1 MVHIDIIASTTTS
14 EVSIELFVP
23 RPALGSMMSMPLGRV
38 NTCDFAAL
46 PDEIYSLKYHLHPFP
61 SQFISSRIQKFVRSW
76 FYARDISSSQTSCS
90 LRRFFWRIPMAVYR
104 GSRENKNS
112 LTEVKFCE
120 RHWHYHCIQKV
131 RKRTPP
137 SLKIVTVGKS
147 QLAQYVKWVVLF
159 ESCLLQLTG
168 IHLWKVT
175 VTYPFANIQ
184 SRPSF
189 QNRRVVWVYSQ
200 TSIRSSTIS

>member
-1 MVHIDIIASTTTS
+1 
-14 EVSIELFVP
+14 
-23 RPALGSMMSMPLGRV
+23 
-38 NTCDFAAL
+38 
-46 PDEIYSLKYHLHPFP
+46 
-61 SQFISSRIQKFVRSW
+61 
-76 FYARDISSSQTSCS
+76 
-90 LRRFFWRIPMAVYR
+90 MAVYR

-131 RKRTPP
+131 RKRTSP

-175 VTYPFANIQ
+175 LTYPVANIQ

-200 TSIRSSTIS
+200 TSIRSSTISSAVICRIIFEQTFKKYSYPQIRNVFVMESSISLPSGAARRFRDIERYCVQLGSIVYGFRLGRRSKWRLNGEEFGWTLLMERIG